1 MSTKLNCASYLRL
14 SLADDNKT
22 DESSSISSQRMIIE
36 SFAKFNNFSIVE
48 EYVDDGY
55 SGGNFDRP
63 AFTRMLEDIK
73 KGKINCVIT
82 KDLSR
87 LGREIYKTGEYIEQ
101 YFLENGVRYI
111 AINDSYDSEVGDTM
125 LGIRLSVNDLYL
137 RDVSKKVKSSLKI
150 KQSNGEYIGSFPCYG
165 YKKDP
170 NDKHK
175 LIPDDKVVPIVKMI
189 YELALEGYGSHS
201 ICVKLTDLKIPIPIV
216 YKGETRGKKVTD
228 NDGLGIWKHS
238 TIKNILT
245 SQMYIGNMVQ
255 HTYTKI
261 SYHTKKLKKVD
272 TSDQIIVE
280 NTHEAIISKEDF
292 DNVQIL
298 INKRSKCTR
307 GKEKKY
313 LFTGLLKCKECGATL
328 SISEKINKKDNSHY
342 TQCNLYRKKGKY
354 GVCTQHRVNYNLLE
368 KDLLEIIRNECKKF
382 LNDYDPETIIKKAN
396 NMYDN
401 NSKIINDEI
410 ETIEKGLS
418 TNRNIIDNLYKDK
431 ISNVLSPEDFK
442 RMYEEYSKEN
452 QSLLTRK
459 TDLEK
464 KINDLNT
471 EFSKLDYDKCRQS
484 VERFMGMDKPTNNVI
499 GRLVNKITISE
510 NKEIEIYFNFKEFV
524 AL

>member
-14 SLADDNKT
+14 SLADDNKS

-36 SFAKFNNFSIVE
+36 SFARFNNFCIVD
-48 EYVDDGY
+48 EYIDDGY

-63 AFTRMLEDIK
+63 AFMRMLEDIK
-73 KGKINCVIT
+73 KRKINCVIT

-101 YFLENGVRYI
+101 YFLENDVRYI
-111 AINDSYDSEVGDTM
+111 AINDSYDSEIGDTM

-150 KQSNGEYIGSFPCYG
+150 KQNNGEYIGSFPCYG
-165 YKKDP
+165 YKKNP
-170 NDKHK
+170 EDKHK
-175 LIPDDKVVPIVKMI
+175 LIPDDKVVSIVKMI
-189 YELALEGYGSHS
+189 YELALEGYGSHT
-201 ICVKLTDLKIPIPIV
+201 ICAKLTDLKIPIPIV
-216 YKGETRGKKVTD
+216 YKGEPRGKKVTD

-238 TIKNILT
+238 TVRNILT
-245 SQMYIGNMVQ
+245 SEMYIGNMVQ
-255 HTYTKI
+255 HTYAKV
-261 SYHTKKLKKVD
+261 SYHSKKLRKVD
-272 TSDQIIVE
+272 QSEQIIVK

-292 DNVQIL
+292 DKVQEL
-298 INKRSKCTR
+298 LKKRSKFNR

-328 SISEKINKKDNSHY
+328 SISEKINKKDNSHF

-368 KDLLEIIRNECKKF
+368 KDLLEIIKNECEKF
-382 LNDYDPETIIKKAN
+382 LNDYNPETIIKKAN

-401 NSKIINDEI
+401 NSKILKDEI
-410 ETIEKGLS
+410 VTIEKGLS

-431 ISNVLSPEDFK
+431 INNTLSQEDFN
-442 RMYEEYSKEN
+442 RMYETYSKEN
-452 QSLLTRK
+452 QSLIVRK
-459 TDLEK
+459 NDLEK
-464 KINDLNT
+464 KITELN
-471 EFSKLDYDKCRQS
+471 EEYSKLDYEKCKHS
-484 VERFMGMDKPTNNVI
+484 VERFMSMDNPTNNVI
-499 GRLVNKITISE
+499 SRLVKKITVSE
-510 NKEIEIYFNFKEFV
+510 NKEIEIYFNYKEFV